1 MPMASGLVYG
11 GDDGRRGFRRI
22 GYLLILLVIVPT
34 GLLLALGIVM
44 MALWQGGRD
53 IVFGILVVAMVA
65 WLITG
70 AVLALVFLQREANL
84 SKLQLDF
91 VSKVS
96 HELRTPLTSIRM
108 FAEMLHTDDGRDA
121 EHTRVCL
128 EVLQKETTRLTE
140 RIERLLDWGRMES
153 GRRIYQRAVESP
165 SVILEEAM
173 AAFRASTLGRERVV
187 RPDVKPSLPEVVGD
201 RGALVDALVNLLS
214 NADKYS
220 PETEEIT
227 LTATADAR
235 SVRLSVA
242 DHGIGIP
249 RREHRR
255 IFEKFYRVDERLSR
269 AVEGSGLGLSIVQH
283 VALGHGGR
291 VEVESEPG
299 RGSTFTI
306 VLPKP
311 SPDALEAARP
321 SAPSLPPKATRATG
335 ESAPAPTVT
344 P

>member
-1 MPMASGLVYG
+1 MASGLVYG

-22 GYLLILLVIVPT
+22 VNLLVLLVIVPT

-44 MALWQGGRD
+44 MALWRGGRD
-53 IVFGILVVAMVA
+53 ILFGVLVVTMVA

-70 AVLALVFLQREANL
+70 AVLALVFLRREANL

-108 FAEMLHTDDGRDA
+108 FAEMLQTDQGGDS

-128 EVLQKETTRLTE
+128 EVLQKETMRLTE

-153 GRRIYQRAVESP
+153 GRRIYQRKTEPTDGIVED
-165 SVILEEAM
+165 
-173 AAFRASTLGRERVV
+173 AAAAYRASTLGRERVV
-187 RPDVKPSLPEVVGD
+187 RVELTPSLPEVLGD

-220 PETEEIT
+220 PESEVIT
-227 LTATADAR
+227 LSASADAR
-235 SVRLSVA
+235 SIRMAVA
-242 DHGIGIP
+242 DRGIGIP
-249 RREHRR
+249 RREQRR

-283 VALGHGGR
+283 IALGHGGR
-291 VEVESEPG
+291 VEVDSEPG
-299 RGSTFTI
+299 HGSTFTI
-306 VLPKP
+306 VLPRP
-311 SPDALEAARP
+311 TAAALEAARP
-321 SAPSLPPKATRATG
+321 SSPPPEPAQGGAKQA
-335 ESAPAPTVT
+335 SAPALR
-344 P
+344 

>member
-22 GYLLILLVIVPT
+22 VYLLILLVIVPT
-34 GLLLALGIVM
+34 VLLLALGIVM
-44 MALWQGGRD
+44 MALWRGGRD
-53 IVFGILVVAMVA
+53 ILFGILVVTMVA
-65 WLITG
+65 WSITG
-70 AVLALVFLQREANL
+70 AVLALVFLRREANL

-108 FAEMLHTDDGRDA
+108 FAEMLQTDDGRDA
-121 EHTRVCL
+121 DHTRVCL

-153 GRRIYQRAVESP
+153 GRRIYQRNVETATG
-165 SVILEEAM
+165 ILEEAV
-173 AAFRASTLGRERVV
+173 AAFRASTLGRERIV
-187 RPDVKPSLPEVVGD
+187 RLEVAPALPAVLGD
-201 RGALVDALVNLLS
+201 RGALADALVNLLS

-220 PETEEIT
+220 PETEEII
-227 LTATADAR
+227 LSATADAR
-235 SVRLSVA
+235 TVRFAVI
-242 DHGIGIP
+242 DRGIGIP

-291 VEVESEPG
+291 VEVDSEPG
-299 RGSTFTI
+299 RGSAFTI
-306 VLPKP
+306 VLPNP
-311 SPDALEAARP
+311 SPSALAAARP
-321 SAPSLPPKATRATG
+321 SKPSLHPESPKATND
-335 ESAPAPTVT
+335 SA
-344 P
+344 